1 MKFEIKHR
9 YSNEEKMIKIDLL
22 NSQFSDLPDGAYL
35 AAMEESG
42 VSVEDLEAYSD
53 WCAREKK

>member
-1 MKFEIKHR
+1 MKTI
-9 YSNEEKMIKIDLL
+9 SEEKMIKIDLL

-35 AAMEESG
+35 AAMEENG

-53 WCAREKK
+53 WCSRKVKK